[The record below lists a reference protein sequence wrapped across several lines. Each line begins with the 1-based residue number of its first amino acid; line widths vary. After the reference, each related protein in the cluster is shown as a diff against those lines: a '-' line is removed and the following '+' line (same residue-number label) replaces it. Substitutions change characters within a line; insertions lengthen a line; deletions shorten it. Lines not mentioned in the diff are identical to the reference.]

1 MRRSASNRPHPIRPF
16 GRCFEEMSCI
26 RCRQALWLDEDDFCA
41 ACAVAVR
48 MEYRR
53 GIRALET
60 YLGRWAD
67 FADWLRLQEVP
78 QR

>member
-1 MRRSASNRPHPIRPF
+1 
-16 GRCFEEMSCI
+16 MSCI
-26 RCRQALWLDEDDFCA
+26 RCRQALWLDKDDLCP
-41 ACAVAVR
+41 ACSVAVR

-53 GIRALET
+53 GIRAFET
-60 YLGRWAD
+60 YLERWAD